1 VRGPEYER
9 RRQKSVVFVG
19 LLLFGLILFLIQLW
33 LFVMVLENI
42 LAGNTSMVY
51 QASAASIVLLGVNM
65 WMFAGV
71 NRISRMR

>member
-1 VRGPEYER
+1 MRGPEYER

-19 LLLFGLILFLIQLW
+19 LLLFALILFLIQLW

-42 LAGNTSMVY
+42 LAGKTGMVF
-51 QASAASIVLLGVNM
+51 QAAAASFVLLGVNF

-71 NRISRMR
+71 SRISKMR